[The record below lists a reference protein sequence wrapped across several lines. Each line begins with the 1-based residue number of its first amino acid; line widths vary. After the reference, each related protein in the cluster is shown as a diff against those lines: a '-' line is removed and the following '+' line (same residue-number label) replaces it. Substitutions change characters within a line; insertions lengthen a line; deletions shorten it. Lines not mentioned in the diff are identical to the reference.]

1 MELQISCIGDDVTA
15 VLPLESG
22 SNRLHC
28 LVVAERELNRFGF
41 VNRRFAA
48 SIESSWPRKKD
59 KKEVITLLLKQLRK
73 KQKGA
78 APAVAD
84 VKHTCAMTLS
94 YHIRMSPFHFVAAAN
109 LSRVLQLS

>member
-1 MELQISCIGDDVTA
+1 MGLQISRTGDDVTA

-28 LVVAERELNRFGF
+28 LVVAERELKRFGF
-41 VNRRFAA
+41 VDRRFAA

-59 KKEVITLLLKQLRK
+59 KKEVITLSLKQLRK

-78 APAVAD
+78 APAIAD
-84 VKHTCAMTLS
+84 VKHICVT
-94 YHIRMSPFHFVAAAN
+94 P
-109 LSRVLQLS
+109 